1 MSLFSLSDFEEL
13 SGAVSE
19 VILSLSFTDS
29 ENEKESKLKQKPIYD
44 RRQAHVC

>member
-19 VILSLSFTDS
+19 VILPLSFTGS
-29 ENEKESKLKQKPIYD
+29 GILTK
-44 RRQAHVC
+44 